1 MNLTFDRLTLYK
13 VSENI
18 AQHVVHVQG
27 HKVKVQTA
35 ITPPRI
41 VQFRSHFA
49 QSFKSQT
56 IQYEGSRSK
65 VKGQGHGVK
74 VQGHSVT

>member
-1 MNLTFDRLTLYK
+1 VLHLR
-13 VSENI
+13 
-18 AQHVVHVQG
+18 G

-41 VQFRSHFA
+41 ALFSSIFV
-49 QSFKSQT
+49 QSFTRAHGAHQKC
-56 IQYEGSRSK
+56 SRSK